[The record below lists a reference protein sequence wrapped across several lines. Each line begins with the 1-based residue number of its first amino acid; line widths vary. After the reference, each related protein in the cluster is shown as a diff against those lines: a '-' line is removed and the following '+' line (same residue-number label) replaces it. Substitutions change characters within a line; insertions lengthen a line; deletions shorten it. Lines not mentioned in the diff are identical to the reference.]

1 MNFQK
6 LLEYKFFIDALPEII
21 LIIKEG
27 KIILANKKAEEVQ
40 SALIGADIREFI
52 KSSFEKAQYRLSLLS
67 DDTRSVGPSEYEVTL
82 KNGEKRHFE
91 MISTFITIEGMPA
104 ALTTARD
111 ITSRKKDLVY
121 ASLLQKKMMYKKL
134 PEVDGLEFGTVYVPA
149 KSVSGDLYF
158 MKRINQ
164 AQIIGIIGD
173 ISGKGLSAAM
183 SVSAFEVIFHESVKA
198 GIPLMDFVELLS
210 QKVSD
215 YLMNTYVAAIVYL
228 IDLDKG
234 TIELTG
240 AGINEF
246 YAITSKG
253 LLKRY
258 ELKGPSLGMF
268 EHLSYDSIKL
278 TLQEITRLIL
288 YTDGISDQ
296 IFAKEIDPGL
306 FKEKYL
312 YRLVM
317 NLTGILEQR
326 QLEPKGLH
334 DDSTAVMLD
343 FHSHAKSTTHVLYG
357 LKFQEQSVSQVLD
370 KLLHVQYREQVQS
383 IIHELLLSAFKY
395 GNAENEDLPIRLT
408 VLDYMDRIIIEVT
421 DLGILPKQVDLLS
434 SEATNRYSHGNSVI
448 VEIEVK

>member
-1 MNFQK
+1 
-6 LLEYKFFIDALPEII
+6 
-21 LIIKEG
+21 
-27 KIILANKKAEEVQ
+27 
-40 SALIGADIREFI
+40 
-52 KSSFEKAQYRLSLLS
+52 
-67 DDTRSVGPSEYEVTL
+67 
-82 KNGEKRHFE
+82 

-198 GIPLMDFVELLS
+198 GIPLMDLVELLS

-228 IDLDKG
+228 IDLDRG

-246 YAITSKG
+246 YAITTKG

-258 ELKGPSLGMF
+258 
-268 EHLSYDSIKL
+268 D
-278 TLQEITRLIL
+278 
-288 YTDGISDQ
+288 
-296 IFAKEIDPGL
+296 
-306 FKEKYL
+306 
-312 YRLVM
+312 
-317 NLTGILEQR
+317 
-326 QLEPKGLH
+326 
-334 DDSTAVMLD
+334 
-343 FHSHAKSTTHVLYG
+343 
-357 LKFQEQSVSQVLD
+357 
-370 KLLHVQYREQVQS
+370 
-383 IIHELLLSAFKY
+383 
-395 GNAENEDLPIRLT
+395 
-408 VLDYMDRIIIEVT
+408 
-421 DLGILPKQVDLLS
+421 
-434 SEATNRYSHGNSVI
+434 
-448 VEIEVK
+448 

>member
-1 MNFQK
+1 
-6 LLEYKFFIDALPEII
+6 
-21 LIIKEG
+21 
-27 KIILANKKAEEVQ
+27 
-40 SALIGADIREFI
+40 
-52 KSSFEKAQYRLSLLS
+52 
-67 DDTRSVGPSEYEVTL
+67 
-82 KNGEKRHFE
+82 
-91 MISTFITIEGMPA
+91 
-104 ALTTARD
+104 
-111 ITSRKKDLVY
+111 
-121 ASLLQKKMMYKKL
+121 MMYKKL

-198 GIPLMDFVELLS
+198 GTPLMDFVELLS

-228 IDLDKG
+228 IDLDRG

-258 ELKGPSLGMF
+258 ELKGSSLGMF

-278 TLQEITRLIL
+278 TLQEIMRLIL
-288 YTDGISDQ
+288 YTDEISDQ

-326 QLEPKGLH
+326 QHEPKGLH

-343 FHSHAKSTTHVLYG
+343 FHCR
-357 LKFQEQSVSQVLD
+357 Q
-370 KLLHVQYREQVQS
+370 R
-383 IIHELLLSAFKY
+383 
-395 GNAENEDLPIRLT
+395 RLIVIVTVT
-408 VLDYMDRIIIEVT
+408 VL
-421 DLGILPKQVDLLS
+421 S
-434 SEATNRYSHGNSVI
+434 
-448 VEIEVK
+448 